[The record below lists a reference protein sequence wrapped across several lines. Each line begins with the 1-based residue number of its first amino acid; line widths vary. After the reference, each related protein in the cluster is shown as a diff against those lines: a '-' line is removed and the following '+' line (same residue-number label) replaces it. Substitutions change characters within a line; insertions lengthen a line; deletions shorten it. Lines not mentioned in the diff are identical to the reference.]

1 MTATDNYEFNPNAV
15 GNRVAR
21 WFDRRATNERAL
33 DAMRVDRDR
42 YRLLMNRIEVERAKA
57 VRERDEANLAVTEL
71 RLKLYLANQYGDKL
85 EHDVNDADARLLNLR
100 TDIAAR
106 LKAKG
111 LGAGDI
117 HRIMCP
123 IDEVLAG

>member
-42 YRLLMNRIEVERAKA
+42 YRLLTNRIEVERAEYK
-57 VRERDEANLAVTEL
+57 RERDLAQISHAAVQLALAAANARIE
-71 RLKLYLANQYGDKL
+71 KL
-85 EHDVNDADARLLNLR
+85 EHDLNAADAH
-100 TDIAAR
+100 AAGMVKR
-106 LKAKG
+106 INASTLGFGDKAKIIG
-111 LGAGDI
+111 SSDHEAVAG
-117 HRIMCP
+117 
-123 IDEVLAG
+123 